1 MNTLLILLASAVF
14 GFVMGLL
21 FTKPDPALKN
31 KPKKKKK
38 QRNRRIKDND
48 DYSYLY
54 YNFM

>member
-38 QRNRRIKDND
+38 QRNCRTKAND

>member
-1 MNTLLILLASAVF
+1 MNTLLILFASAVF
-14 GFVMGLL
+14 GFVIGLL

-38 QRNRRIKDND
+38 QRNYRTKVND

-54 YNFM
+54 YYFM

>member
-1 MNTLLILLASAVF
+1 MNTLLILFASAVF
-14 GFVMGLL
+14 GFVIGLL

-31 KPKKKKK
+31 KPKKKKM
-38 QRNRRIKDND
+38 QRNRRIEND